1 LNIFTKNAERIFTWH
16 TYWFLREFGIFA
28 NEPPCHFTLK
38 PSLCGILLIWLE
50 MSIWCL
56 FVGLTSLVSL
66 NMSNSRVSNSG
77 LHHLKP
83 LKNLRSLTLES
94 CKVTA
99 TELKKIQL
107 AALPN
112 LINVRPE
119 WKIFI
124 QRSHL
129 LTIWCKGWSMLILF
143 LQFDNS
149 GFTREL
155 YMGVVLLFFF

>member
-1 LNIFTKNAERIFTWH
+1 MVEKT
-16 TYWFLREFGIFA
+16 
-28 NEPPCHFTLK
+28 
-38 PSLCGILLIWLE
+38 IWLK
-50 MSIWCL
+50 CQFGL
-56 FVGLTSLVSL
+56 FVGLTALVSL

-119 WKIFI
+119 WNFFTQHPIFLI
-124 QRSHL
+124 IWKGDQGWFYFFNWGIWTMEGWNVGPPNFFSFIVKL
-129 LTIWCKGWSMLILF
+129 LNMPV
-143 LQFDNS
+143 S
-149 GFTREL
+149 G
-155 YMGVVLLFFF
+155 LLVNCA